1 MPAPLFRDSF
11 EAYRTRQLE
20 GALTKVEKLSE
31 RDLTSPAVQGVL
43 EKTANAAGFE
53 VAVLHPDEKSGSPR
67 TERRTDGGHTAS
79 VEVEVMDIT
88 IPFTGSPESFTV
100 APSQNT
106 HIDIPVAVHQD
117 ALVATL
123 VRDDYL
129 EGRLATF
136 ICRTSQN
143 LDQMRKD
150 VGALRAGVRNAIAE
164 AAYRHAERLKS
175 QREPYKIRTF
185 PIRGD

>member
-11 EAYRTRQLE
+11 DTYLTRQLE
-20 GALTKVEKLSE
+20 GALANVETLSE

-43 EKTANAAGFE
+43 EKTTNAAGFD
-53 VAVLHPDEKSGSPR
+53 VAVLRPEEKSGRPR
-67 TERRTDGGHTAS
+67 TERRTNDGRTVP
-79 VEVEVMDIT
+79 VEVELMDIT

-100 APSQNT
+100 APSQKA

-123 VRDDYL
+123 VRDDDL
-129 EGRLATF
+129 ERQLATF
-136 ICRTSQN
+136 IRRIAQN

-150 VGALRAGVRNAIAE
+150 MGALRAGVRKAIGE
-164 AAYRHAERLKS
+164 AAHRRAERLKS
-175 QREPYKIRTF
+175 QQEPYTIRSF

>member
-11 EAYRTRQLE
+11 DAYRTRQLE
-20 GALTKVEKLSE
+20 RALANVETLSQ
-31 RDLTSPAVQGVL
+31 RRLTSPAVQGVL
-43 EKTANAAGFE
+43 EKTASAAGFE
-53 VAVLHPDEKSGSPR
+53 VAVLHPDEKSGRPR
-67 TERRTDGGHTAS
+67 TERRTNDGHTAP
-79 VEVEVMDIT
+79 VEVELVDIT

-100 APSQNT
+100 APSQKAP
-106 HIDIPVAVHQD
+106 IDIPVAVHQD

-123 VRDDYL
+123 VRDDDL

-136 ICRTSQN
+136 IRRTSQN

-150 VGALRAGVRNAIAE
+150 MDALRSGVRTAITE
-164 AAYRHAERLKS
+164 AAQRHTERLKS
-175 QREPYKIRTF
+175 QRQPYKIRTF

>member
-11 EAYRTRQLE
+11 EVYRTRQLE
-20 GALTKVEKLSE
+20 GALANVEKLSE
-31 RDLTSPAVQGVL
+31 RDLTSPAMQGIL
-43 EKTANAAGFE
+43 ETTANAAGFE
-53 VAVLHPDEKSGSPR
+53 VAVLHPDEKSQRPR
-67 TERRTDGGHTAS
+67 TERRTDGAHAAP
-79 VEVEVMDIT
+79 VEVEVVDIT
-88 IPFTGSPESFTV
+88 IPFTGSPESFAV

-106 HIDIPVAVHQD
+106 RIDIPVAVHQD

-129 EGRLATF
+129 EGGLATF
-136 ICRTSQN
+136 IRRTSQN

-150 VGALRAGVRNAIAE
+150 IGALRAGVRKAIAE

-175 QREPYKIRTF
+175 QRKPYKIRTF